1 MKYLDVIAKTFATT
15 VSLFIVAFV
24 SIAYLGETVRPEL
37 FLGAIVAAIAIEG
50 YYHGPGLID
59 EDPNF
64 VESVGGGGGGGG
76 AELKSDFTLGEED
89 DEGGEMKTSASKD
102 AVV

>member
-59 EDPNF
+59 EDPNL
-64 VESVGGGGGGGG
+64 VESVGVGGGGGV
-76 AELKSDFTLGEED
+76 ELKNDFTLGEED
-89 DEGGEMKTSASKD
+89 DEDGEMKTSALTKD